1 MIRESGI
8 MLTIILA
15 GIGVWFLL
23 EGAIYAGA
31 PSAMKRFGAWLSEMP
46 EPTIRQSGLWSMAIG
61 ALLLYLMVRFGG

>member
-1 MIRESGI
+1 
-8 MLTIILA
+8 MLSIVLA

-31 PSAMKRFGAWLSEMP
+31 PDAMKRSGAWLSEMP
-46 EPTIRQSGLWSMAIG
+46 ESTIRQSGLWSMAIG

>member
-1 MIRESGI
+1 

-31 PSAMKRFGAWLSEMP
+31 PSAMKRFGAWLAEMP

>member
-1 MIRESGI
+1 

-15 GIGVWFLL
+15 GIGVWFLA

-31 PSAMKRFGAWLSEMP
+31 PGAMKRFGAWLAEMP
-46 EPTIRQSGLWSMAIG
+46 EGTIRQSGLWSMAIG